1 MANYNLNMNGQFIN
15 NCLDPAQAQDVATRS
30 YVDKRAVAYTAEG
43 QIQYAG
49 PSPFLPTTLSV
60 GANGEVLT
68 LAGTPLAPTWAPPT
82 GGGGAN
88 TATYLFY
95 VGDPSPSGSST
106 FNLNTGAANY
116 DPLGTFYP
124 ISPVTPVLVADP
136 TITFDSSTGTQ
147 LEYTGPGTIQVSMS
161 VNSLPLEYQI
171 QDATSTPVKFTDTYT
186 NPYYQAG
193 IQFLAIKNGVEI
205 VGSSPMMNQGAVVTD
220 SLYIGSFSCSFTLT
234 NNSPS
239 PNDMVTFTPITNA
252 YFNRTSTPAPGVPEW
267 LTTAGIVPPS
277 TYKFVLTLCMIRIN
291 CVRMN

>member
-1 MANYNLNMNGQFIN
+1 MANYDLNMNGQFIN
-15 NCLDPAQAQDVATRS
+15 NCLDPSLAQDVATKS

-49 PSPFLPTTLSV
+49 PNPYLPTTLSV
-60 GANGEVLT
+60 GASGDVLT
-68 LAGTPLAPTWAPPT
+68 LAGSPALPTWAPPT

-88 TATYLFY
+88 TATYQFY
-95 VGDPSPSGSST
+95 VGDPTGSST
-106 FNLNTGAANY
+106 LNLNTGLSNY
-116 DPLGTFYP
+116 DPAGTFYP

-161 VNSLPLEYQI
+161 INSLPLEYQI
-171 QDATSTPVKFTDTYT
+171 QDATSNPVKFTDTYT

-193 IQFLAIKNGVEI
+193 IQFLAIKNGIEI

-220 SLYIGSFSCSFTLT
+220 SLYIGSFSCSFTLK

-239 PNDMVTFTPITNA
+239 PNDFVTFTPLTNA
-252 YFNRTSTPAPGVPEW
+252 YFNRSATPSPGVPEW
-267 LTTAGIVPPS
+267 LTTAGIVPAN
-277 TYKFVLTLCMIRIN
+277 TYKFVLTLCMIKIN